1 MGLRSGD
8 IAAPARPVP
17 QGFLVYS
24 AVVLGVFAPTIW
36 RLYEF
41 SSSAGA
47 QHYSHFILIPIVSG
61 YFLFR
66 DRKRIFAKAGRAPV
80 GGAAL
85 ALAGTAFWWAGRFY
99 GAGLSLN
106 DQLALATA
114 AMLLIWAG
122 GFLFFQGRRAFREAR
137 FPLLFLLFL
146 VPIPLALLEGIIR
159 LLQLASAEA
168 AYLLF
173 LVAGTPFVREG
184 VNFSLPGMDITVA
197 PECSG
202 IRSSISL
209 FITSIMAGHLFLKSG
224 RGKVMLALLVF
235 PITVFKNGV
244 RIVMLSLLAIHW
256 DERVLQGSLH
266 TSGGIPFFVAAL
278 ALLAL
283 AVALVRALENRWRRR
298 VQEERA

>member
-1 MGLRSGD
+1 
-8 IAAPARPVP
+8 
-17 QGFLVYS
+17 
-24 AVVLGVFAPTIW
+24 VLAVFAPTIW
-36 RLYEF
+36 ALYQF

-80 GGAAL
+80 GGAGL
-85 ALAGTAFWWAGRFY
+85 VLAGTGFWWAGLFY
-99 GAGLSLN
+99 GAGLSQN
-106 DQLALATA
+106 DQLALATS

-159 LLQLASAEA
+159 VLQLASAEA

-173 LVAGTPFVREG
+173 LITGPVFVREG
-184 VNFSLPGMDITVA
+184 VNFSLPGMEIVVA

-209 FITSIMAGHLFLKSG
+209 FITSIVAGHLFLRKGWS
-224 RGKVMLALLVF
+224 KTAVALAVV

-244 RIVMLSLLAIHW
+244 RIVLLSLLAIHW
-256 DERVLQGSLH
+256 DERIMQGSLH
-266 TSGGIPFFVAAL
+266 TSGGIPFF
-278 ALLAL
+278 
-283 AVALVRALENRWRRR
+283 AVALGLLGVVLLAVRR
-298 VQEERA
+298 VERE

>member
-1 MGLRSGD
+1 MALRSGD
-8 IAAPARPVP
+8 IAPAKPVP
-17 QGFLVYS
+17 VGFLVFS
-24 AVVLGVFAPTIW
+24 AVVPGVFAPTIW

-66 DRKRIFAKAGRAPV
+66 DRKRIFQKAGRAPLA
-80 GGAAL
+80 GAAL
-85 ALAGTAFWWAGRFY
+85 ALAGTAFWWAGTFY

-122 GFLFFQGRRAFREAR
+122 GFLFFQGSQTFWRAR
-137 FPLLFLLFL
+137 FPLLFLVFL
-146 VPIPLALLEGIIR
+146 VPIPLVLLEGIVR
-159 LLQLASAEA
+159 VLQLASTEA

-173 LVAGTPFVREG
+173 LISGTPFVREG
-184 VNFSLPGMDITVA
+184 VNFSLPGMEIIVA

-209 FITSIMAGHLFLKSG
+209 FITSIVAGHLFLRKGWS
-224 RGKVMLALLVF
+224 RTALALAVV

-244 RIVMLSLLAIHW
+244 RIVLLSLLAIHW
-256 DERVLQGSLH
+256 DERIMQGSLH
-266 TSGGIPFFVAAL
+266 TSGGIPFF
-278 ALLAL
+278 
-283 AVALVRALENRWRRR
+283 AVALGLLGLVLLLLRRT
-298 VQEERA
+298 E